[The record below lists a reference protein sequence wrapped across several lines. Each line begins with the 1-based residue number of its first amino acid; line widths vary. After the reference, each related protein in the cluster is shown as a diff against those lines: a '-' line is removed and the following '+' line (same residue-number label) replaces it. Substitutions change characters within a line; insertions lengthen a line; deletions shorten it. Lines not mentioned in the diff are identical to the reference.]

1 MTVKAAL
8 LAEQTILFEFDRY
21 YRVFPAQHSATPL
34 GCAPGWSRFGASDKS
49 FSVIY
54 AARNFATAI
63 AEGVI
68 RDRFEGLSERRLHLS
83 ELHGHVVGR
92 LQTLAPLRVVD
103 LRKGG
108 CLKLGISTDI
118 AGAKA
123 FDLAQAFSHEV
134 YSHAEIDGILY
145 PSRLTGE
152 NCVAIYERAIGTHLE
167 AGLVNPLVQV
177 PSLAASLTSLKIR
190 LLR

>member
-1 MTVKAAL
+1 MTVRDAL
-8 LAEQTILFEFDRY
+8 LAEQTILFEFDQY
-21 YRVFPAQHSATPL
+21 FRVFPLQHSATPL
-34 GCAPGWSRFGASDKS
+34 GCAPGKSRFGAFDKS

-68 RDRFEGLSERRLHLS
+68 RDRFEGLSERRLLLS

-92 LQTLAPLRVVD
+92 LQTFAPLRVVD

-118 AGAKA
+118 TGAKD
-123 FDLAQAFSHEV
+123 FDLAQAFSHKV
-134 YSHAEIDGILY
+134 YSHAEVDGILY

-152 NCVAIYERAIGTHLE
+152 NCVAIYERAISTHLE
-167 AGLVNPLVQV
+167 AGPVNPLVQIA
-177 PSLAASLTSLKIR
+177 SLAASLTSLKIQ